1 MNGVKE
7 ERLQTG
13 KLVFPEYKQERSVPV
28 GMRLKSKMRGRNH
41 LNHAEVNMCVCLVDW
56 ALGREKVCV
65 CLVDWALGR
74 EKVCVCLVDWALGRE
89 KGEHKPAVMIFILFV
104 IVFKSIIFFATI
116 LGVLAM

>member
-56 ALGREKVCV
+56 ALGREK
-65 CLVDWALGR
+65 
-74 EKVCVCLVDWALGRE
+74 
-89 KGEHKPAVMIFILFV
+89 GEHKPAVMIFILFV